1 MREKIEAVIEKF
13 RPGMQADGADLALG
27 SIGEDGTVDVRLIV
41 GPETCM
47 ECLLPDEDFARML
60 EFTMRDEGA
69 PVKTVRITREEMA
82 V

>member
-1 MREKIEAVIEKF
+1 MRDKVEAVIEKF
-13 RPGMQADGADLALG
+13 RPGMQADGADLTVADVAA
-27 SIGEDGTVDVRLIV
+27 DGTVDVKLIV

-69 PVKTVRITREEMA
+69 KVKAVRITREEVA

>member
-27 SIGEDGTVDVRLIV
+27 NVSDDGTVDVRLIV

-69 PVKTVRITREEMA
+69 QVKAVRIIREEVA
-82 V
+82 A